1 MTTTRKTI
9 SINQKLSIFLVSLAS
24 FLVLPLMAAAAR
36 PQLSADQARLQKAAE
51 SACRVALCAASNVQ
65 RRDLGGGIA
74 EYTVVLHVGAGPN
87 DLIGLHRVVREEA
100 PFRPARAQRA
110 LFMTHGDIWGFDA
123 AFLADPSRNLPVF
136 LARNGVDVWG
146 IDLRW
151 VRVPATTTN
160 FTFMKNWGI
169 EQDARDL
176 AVGLSFARAT
186 RLVTGNGFAR
196 LTLLGWSRGGIIG
209 YAYLNAESQLPP
221 GLRNVKGFI
230 PVDIYLKT
238 NDAVFRQNACT
249 RYAAEQAAIDAGTY
263 QSANGTI
270 VLTIAALATSDPA
283 GSSPVF
289 PGLTNRQ
296 AALLTGEATFVFFPP
311 DGQPVPA
318 YHFTG
323 GTFAA
328 TPLPSGL
335 PVPTGLLYSPEATW
349 LNVLRGASPFQAER
363 ELADSDAAICG
374 TPTAPD
380 VHFDDHLAQITVP
393 VLYVGAGGGFG
404 EYGVYT
410 TTLLGSTDVTTR
422 IVDLKPPAERLA
434 DFGHADLFIGSN
446 AQTLVWQPILSWL
459 RTH

>member
-1 MTTTRKTI
+1 MTTRK
-9 SINQKLSIFLVSLAS
+9 LSILLALFLALPAS
-24 FLVLPLMAAAAR
+24 ASTGPR
-36 PQLSADQARLQKAAE
+36 PSSPSADQARLQKTTE
-51 SACRVALCAASNVQ
+51 SACRVALCAVSNLQ

-74 EYTVVLHVGAGPN
+74 EYTFVLRVGIGPN

-123 AFLADPSRNLPVF
+123 AFLANPANALPVF

-151 VRVPATTTN
+151 VRVPATATN
-160 FTFMKNWGI
+160 FTFMKSWGI

-176 AVGLSFARAT
+176 AVGLSFARVVRIA
-186 RLVTGNGFAR
+186 TGNGSAR

-209 YAYLNAESQLPP
+209 YAYLNAETQLPP

-230 PVDIYLKT
+230 PVDTYLKT
-238 NDAVFRQNACT
+238 DDEGFRQNACR
-249 RYAAEQAAIDAGTY
+249 RYAAEQAMLDAGEY
-263 QSANGTI
+263 ESVNGTI
-270 VLTIAALATSDPA
+270 VLTIAALATSDPT

-311 DGQPVPA
+311 DQQPVPA

-328 TPLPSGL
+328 VPLPSGL

-349 LNVLRGASPFQAER
+349 LQVLRGASPYQPLR

-374 TPTAPD
+374 APD
-380 VHFDDHLAQITVP
+380 VRFDDHLAQITVP

-404 EYGVYT
+404 EFGVYT

-422 IVDLKPPAERLA
+422 IVDLTPPASRLS
-434 DFGHADLFIGSN
+434 DYGHADLFIGRN

>member
-1 MTTTRKTI
+1 MTTTRKTL
-9 SINQKLSIFLVSLAS
+9 SINKTLSIFLAS
-24 FLVLPLMAAAAR
+24 FLALPLVAAAAR
-36 PQLSADQARLQKAAE
+36 PQPSTDQARLQKAAE
-51 SACRVALCAASNVQ
+51 SACRAALCAVSNVQ
-65 RRDLGGGIA
+65 RRDLGNSVA
-74 EYTVVLHVGAGPN
+74 EYTVVLRVGAGPN

-110 LFMTHGDIWGFDA
+110 LFLTHGDIWGFDA
-123 AFLADPSRNLPVF
+123 AFLAAPASSLPVF

-151 VRVPATTTN
+151 VRVPASTTN

-169 EQDARDL
+169 EQAARDL
-176 AVGLSFARAT
+176 AVGLSFARAM
-186 RLVTGNGFAR
+186 RLVTGNGFSR
-196 LTLLGWSRGGIIG
+196 LALLGWSRGGIIG

-221 GLRNVKGFI
+221 GLRNVKGFL

-238 NDAVFRQNACT
+238 DDEGFRQNACR

-270 VLTIAALATSDPA
+270 VLTIASLATSDPA

-311 DGQPVPA
+311 DQQPVPS

-323 GTFAA
+323 GTFTAA
-328 TPLPSGL
+328 PLPSGL
-335 PVPTGLLYSPEATW
+335 PVPTGLLYSSEAVW

-374 TPTAPD
+374 APD

-422 IVDLKPPAERLA
+422 IVDLKPPADRLS
-434 DFGHADLFIGSN
+434 DFGHADLFIGSS
-446 AQTLVWQPILSWL
+446 AQALVWQPILSWL